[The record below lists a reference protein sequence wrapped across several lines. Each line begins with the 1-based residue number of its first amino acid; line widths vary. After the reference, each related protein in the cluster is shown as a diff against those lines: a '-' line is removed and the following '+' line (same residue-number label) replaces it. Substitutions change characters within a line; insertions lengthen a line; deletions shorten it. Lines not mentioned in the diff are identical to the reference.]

1 MRLAKILRIRGSI
14 IIFLSVLL
22 RLFGIPSPFSWANG
36 RFVGPTSAE
45 NLAFLESNIVP
56 QLLSILSQ
64 NVEGTTYPS
73 FGSSNHLEFMPY
85 VFQLLS
91 QLLESQK
98 TNALSEDY
106 IQLLPPLINP
116 ELWRTKANTIPLVRL
131 LQAYLRRGSANV
143 IQANKLE
150 GILGVWQN
158 LVSSKLYDS
167 YGFDLLMTIFLEVP
181 MENLSGFVGNIL
193 HILLT
198 RLQKSRTERY
208 VFRFVELVYFL
219 AAVEKPQLGPAF
231 VQAALDQQGTG
242 LFGQL
247 LQMFVLPKTPQIKGR
262 EQVITT
268 LVGITRFLTEL
279 NELQSGQYA
288 RFWCLPPLD
297 FRGWC

>member
-1 MRLAKILRIRGSI
+1 
-14 IIFLSVLL
+14 
-22 RLFGIPSPFSWANG
+22 
-36 RFVGPTSAE
+36 
-45 NLAFLESNIVP
+45 
-56 QLLSILSQ
+56 
-64 NVEGTTYPS
+64 
-73 FGSSNHLEFMPY
+73 MPY

-116 ELWRTKANTIPLVRL
+116 ELWHTKANTIPLVRL

-150 GILGVWQN
+150 GILGVWQK
-158 LVSSKLYDS
+158 LISSKLYDS

-181 MENLSGFVGNIL
+181 MEHLSGFVGNIFYF
-193 HILLT
+193 LLT

-208 VFRFVELVYFL
+208 VFRFVELIYFL
-219 AAVEKPQLGPAF
+219 AAVEKAQLGPAF

-262 EQVITT
+262 EQIITT
-268 LVGITRFLTEL
+268 LVGITRFLTESK
-279 NELQSGQYA
+279 ELQSGQYA
-288 RFWCLPPLD
+288 RFWYPGRFWGGMLMVGRRC
-297 FRGWC
+297 